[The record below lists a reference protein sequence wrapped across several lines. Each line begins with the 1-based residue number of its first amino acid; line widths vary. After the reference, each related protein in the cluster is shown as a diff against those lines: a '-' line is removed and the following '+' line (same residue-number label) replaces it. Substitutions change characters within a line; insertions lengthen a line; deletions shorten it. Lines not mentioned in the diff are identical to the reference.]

1 MADSKVELNAEN
13 LEGVAGGVGPKVKTG
28 DVGTQ
33 QTKNG
38 AEKGGDVD
46 KSQLDKDNVTN
57 ENEKGTQKIANQGR
71 GNSIDGQLKL

>member
-1 MADSKVELNAEN
+1 MADNKIELNAEN

-28 DVGTQ
+28 DVGNQ
-33 QTKNG
+33 QTKGG

>member
-1 MADSKVELNAEN
+1 MADNKVELNAEN

-28 DVGTQ
+28 DVGNQ
-33 QTKNG
+33 QTKGG

>member
-28 DVGTQ
+28 DVGNQ
-33 QTKNG
+33 QTKGG